1 MAAVS
6 AEAASAAEVPAAV
19 SDKAIN
25 NQLISKAM
33 KKSTIIILAVIV
45 IVAIWGITGYNGM
58 VKADE
63 AVSTAWSNV
72 ENQYQRRADLIPNLV
87 NTVKGYA
94 AHEKETLDAV
104 ISARTRATQVTVDAD
119 NLTPEKLQEYQ
130 KAQGEVGS
138 ALGRLLAIT
147 EAYPELKANQNF
159 LELQAQLEGTENRI
173 SVERRNFNDVAKNYN
188 TSIRTFPRNLL
199 AGMFGFEKRP
209 YFEAQ
214 EGAEKAPE
222 VQF

>member
-1 MAAVS
+1 
-6 AEAASAAEVPAAV
+6 
-19 SDKAIN
+19 
-25 NQLISKAM
+25 M
-33 KKSTIIILAVIV
+33 KKSTIIILAVV
-45 IVAIWGITGYNGM
+45 AIVAIWGITGYNGM

-119 NLTPEKLQEYQ
+119 NLTPEKLQEFQ

-173 SVERRNFNDVAKNYN
+173 SVERRNFNDAAKSYN

-214 EGAEKAPE
+214 EGAEQAPV

>member
-1 MAAVS
+1 
-6 AEAASAAEVPAAV
+6 
-19 SDKAIN
+19 
-25 NQLISKAM
+25 M
-33 KKSTIIILAVIV
+33 KKSTIIVLVIV
-45 IVAIWGITGYNGM
+45 AVVAIWGITGYNGL

-63 AVSTAWSNV
+63 AFNTAWSNV

-94 AHEKETLDAV
+94 EHEKETLDAV
-104 ISARTRATQVTVDAD
+104 VAARARATQVTVDAES
-119 NLTPEKLQEYQ
+119 LTPEKLQEYQ
-130 KAQGEVGS
+130 KIQNEVGA
-138 ALGRLLAIT
+138 ALGRLLAVA
-147 EAYPELKANQNF
+147 EAYPDLKANTNF

-173 SVERRNFNDVAKNYN
+173 SVERRNFNEAAKSYN
-188 TSIRTFPRNLL
+188 TSIRTFPRSIL

-214 EGAEKAPE
+214 KGMENAPV